1 MYSHAR
7 YGKTEEKQM
16 LQGFTNQNN
25 ETNDIHQRVADQN
38 IQSIEDRQEELRHAK
53 NGFIGMLAGIVVGGV
68 VGWLFLGP
76 ADHMNKEKEIPVIR
90 APIVAAK
97 VLPNDPGGMEIDNQD
112 REIYHIVDNTP
123 KIQEEIKIRPTPDM
137 PKIDIDKKI
146 STSDEMQSLVESINE
161 DDSLNIQD
169 SEFEKNSIK
178 EIKNA
183 SVELSG
189 IKTNSKDKI
198 IIPEKIDDIKVK
210 LQKTINAQ
218 AQKTKD
224 IEEKTNATVKESI
237 KNNNFAKGTW
247 YTQIIA
253 SSSRRAVQSLWTN
266 LTERH
271 SFIKKYP
278 HEIEEI
284 KTAQGTSLYRL
295 KVGSFNSREEAVE
308 LSNLLK
314 KKQISSIIKQN

>member
-1 MYSHAR
+1 
-7 YGKTEEKQM
+7 M
-16 LQGFTNQNN
+16 LQGFTNQNT
-25 ETNDIHQRVADQN
+25 ENDFHQRVADQN
-38 IQSIEDRQEELRHAK
+38 IQSIEDRQEEIRHAK

-76 ADHMNKEKEIPVIR
+76 ADNMNKEKEIPVIR
-90 APIVAAK
+90 RPVTAAK

-123 KIQEEIKIRPTPDM
+123 KVQEEVKIRPAPDM
-137 PKIDIDKKI
+137 PKIDLDKTI
-146 STSDEMQSLVESINE
+146 SSSEEMQNLVESINN
-161 DDSLNIQD
+161 DNSLNNQD
-169 SEFEKNSIK
+169 LDLDQNNNEEVRVVST
-178 EIKNA
+178 
-183 SVELSG
+183 ELSG
-189 IKTNSKDKI
+189 IKTNSKDKVV
-198 IIPEKIDDIKVK
+198 IPEKIDDIKVK

-218 AQKTKD
+218 AQKTQTT
-224 IEEKTNATVKESI
+224 EEVKKEAVVDKA

-253 SSSRRAVQSLWTN
+253 SSSRQAVQSLWNN
-266 LTERH
+266 LSSRH

-278 HEIEEI
+278 YEIEEI
-284 KTAQGTSLYRL
+284 KTAQGTILYRL
-295 KVGSFNSREEAVE
+295 KVGSFKNREEAVE